1 MSQESTIHP
10 FSPEDIDLI
19 KPDDSVDILVQ
30 SIQTAD
36 ADGIGSDA
44 DAGGTAVTDEGEMFC
59 IL

>member
-1 MSQESTIHP
+1 MSQEPVIHP
-10 FSPEDIDLI
+10 FSPEDVNLI
-19 KPDDSVDILVQ
+19 KSDDPMDILVQ

-44 DAGGTAVTDEGEMFC
+44 DAGGTAVADEGEMFC